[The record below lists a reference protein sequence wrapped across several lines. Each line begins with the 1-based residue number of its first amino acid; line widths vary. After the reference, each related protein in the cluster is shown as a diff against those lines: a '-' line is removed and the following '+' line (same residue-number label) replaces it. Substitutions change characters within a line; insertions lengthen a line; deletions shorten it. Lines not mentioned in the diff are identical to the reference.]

1 MENTFSYDAASGA
14 VHFWYAKG
22 NSVMSGK
29 EFHTYHEILFLLNA
43 EGTLYTE
50 SEKYVLAPE
59 MLILIPKE
67 TFHKFVFDDENSYT
81 RCRIA
86 VPETERLA
94 SLCSGCLQELCV
106 FTSPSEAVKELFSQ
120 MRNAFSDEFSARYSA
135 FERGL
140 FLETVL
146 IRLLLTLKGEK
157 GAFMQ
162 PPSEHRRLL
171 GRALAYIEQNY
182 TEKIDVAA
190 VAGALYVSRSTL
202 SHVFA
207 KELGV
212 SVHHYITDKRLL
224 KAHLLLLSGASA
236 GEACAASGFGEYS
249 SFFRLYKKRYGCKPS
264 AYAKEDSRAK
274 RSKSADCSKNALDFL
289 HFLGV

>member
-1 MENTFSYDAASGA
+1 MENTFSFAAASDR
-14 VHFWYAKG
+14 VRFWYAKG

-120 MRNAFSDEFSARYSA
+120 MRNAFSDEFSARYST

-157 GAFMQ
+157 GAFMH

-212 SVHHYITDKRLL
+212 SVHRYITDKRLL
-224 KAHLLLLSGASA
+224 KAHLLLLGGASA

>member
-43 EGTLYTE
+43 AGTLYTE
-50 SEKYVLAPE
+50 SEKYALAPE

-67 TFHKFVFDDENSYT
+67 TFHKFVFDDESGYT

-86 VPETERLA
+86 LPETERFA
-94 SLCSGCLQELCV
+94 SLCDGCLREMRV
-106 FTSPSEAVKELFSQ
+106 FASPSEPVKELFSQ
-120 MRNAFSDEFSARYSA
+120 MQSAFSEEFSARYSA

-157 GAFMQ
+157 NTLVQ

-182 TEKIDVAA
+182 TESIDVAA

-249 SFFRLYKKRYGCKPS
+249 SFFRLYKKRYGKTPS
-264 AYAKEDSRAK
+264 ACK
-274 RSKSADCSKNALDFL
+274 
-289 HFLGV
+289 